1 MKNHNPKYA
10 FYYILSLVALIF
22 VAISS
27 AIIVFQIID
36 KSVFDALAYY
46 GSYSNQSAL
55 RFGISALLISAPIFF
70 LCVNLINNGL
80 KKGEIDKE
88 SPLRNWLTYFI
99 LAVSAV
105 VILGSL
111 VGIINAFLSGE
122 MTLKSILQLITVII
136 IASLVFSFYLYDI
149 RRNKISK
156 KDKAMKIFFFSSV
169 SLVVIIFVSAWF
181 FVESPKMAR
190 ERKIDEKVMNNIHS
204 LESYINS
211 YYEKEERLPEDL
223 SEVNSVAEV
232 VNFNQFLINPV
243 SGEKIEYKKMGERD
257 FELCANFRTD
267 SYESERNKVY
277 PIYIGDGSKVYVKG
291 WNCFKG
297 NLWSEEKLIEK
308 EVIK

>member
-190 ERKIDEKVMNNIHS
+190 ERKIDEKVINNIHS

-211 YYEKEERLPEDL
+211 YYEKEEKLPEDL
-223 SEVNSVAEV
+223 SEVNSVAGV

-267 SYESERNKVY
+267 SYESERNEVY
-277 PIYIGDGSKVYVKG
+277 PIYIGDGSKVYIKG

>member
-10 FYYILSLVALIF
+10 FYYILSLAALIF

-27 AIIVFQIID
+27 ALIIFQIID

-70 LCVNLINNGL
+70 LCVNLINKGL
-80 KKGEIDKE
+80 KKGEIDKD

-111 VGIINAFLSGE
+111 VGVINAFLSGE
-122 MTLKSILQLITVII
+122 MTLKSILQLLTVIL
-136 IASLVFSFYLYDI
+136 IAAIVFSYYLYDI
-149 RRNKISK
+149 RRDKILK
-156 KDKAMKIFFFSSV
+156 KDKIMKIFFFSSV
-169 SLVVIIFVSAWF
+169 LLVIVVFVSSWF
-181 FVESPKMAR
+181 FVESPRVAR
-190 ERKIDEKVMNNIHS
+190 ERKIDEKVLNNIYS
-204 LESYINS
+204 LENYINS
-211 YYEKEERLPEDL
+211 YYEKEEKLPEDL
-223 SEVNSVAEV
+223 LEVNSVAEV
-232 VNFNQFLINPV
+232 INFNQFLVNPV
-243 SGEKIEYKKMGERD
+243 SGEKIEYKKTGERE

-267 SYESERNKVY
+267 SYESKRNEVY
-277 PIYIGDGSKVYVKG
+277 PIYVGDGSKVYVKG

-297 NLWSEEKLIEK
+297 NLWAEEKFIEK
-308 EVIK
+308 R

>member
-10 FYYILSLVALIF
+10 FYYLLSLVALIF
-22 VAISS
+22 LAISS
-27 AIIVFQIID
+27 AIIIFQIID
-36 KSVFDALAYY
+36 KSIFDALAYY

-70 LCVNLINNGL
+70 LCANLINKGL
-80 KKGEIDKE
+80 KNREIDKD

-122 MTLKSILQLITVII
+122 MTFKSVLQLITVIV
-136 IASLVFSFYLYDI
+136 IASLIFSFYLYDI

-156 KDKAMKIFFFSSV
+156 KDKIMKVFFFSSV
-169 SLVVIIFVSAWF
+169 SLVIIVFISSWF

-190 ERKIDEKVMNNIHS
+190 ERKIDEKVLNNIHS

-211 YYEKEERLPEDL
+211 YYEKKKELPNDL
-223 SEVNSVAEV
+223 SAINSVIEV
-232 VNFNQFLINPV
+232 ANFDQFLVNPIN
-243 SGEKIEYKKMGERD
+243 GEKIEYKKIGERE

-267 SYESERNKVY
+267 SYESKRNEAYPVY
-277 PIYIGDGSKVYVKG
+277 VGDGSKVYVKG

-297 NLWSEEKLIEK
+297 NLWAEERLVEK
-308 EVIK
+308 ELIR

>member
-1 MKNHNPKYA
+1 MKNYNPKYA

-22 VAISS
+22 LSVASTL
-27 AIIVFQIID
+27 IVFQIID
-36 KSVFDALAYY
+36 KSVFDILAYY
-46 GSYSNQSAL
+46 GSYPDQSAL

-70 LCVNLINNGL
+70 WCVSLINRGL
-80 KKGEIDKE
+80 KKGEIEKD

-149 RRNKISK
+149 KRDKISK
-156 KDKAMKIFFFSSV
+156 KDKVMKVFFFSSV
-169 SLVVIIFVSAWF
+169 SLVIIIFVSSWF
-181 FVESPKMAR
+181 FVESPRVAR
-190 ERKIDEKVMNNIHS
+190 ERKIDEKVINNIHS

-211 YYEKEERLPEDL
+211 YYEKEEKLPEDL
-223 SEVNSVAEV
+223 LEMNNVIEV

-243 SGEKIEYKKMGERD
+243 SGEKIEYKKIGDKE

-267 SYESERNKVY
+267 SYESKRNEVY
-277 PIYIGDGSKVYVKG
+277 PVYIGDGSKVYVKG

-297 NLWSEEKLIEK
+297 NLWAEKEFIEK
-308 EVIK
+308 R

>member
-27 AIIVFQIID
+27 ALIVFQIID

-70 LCVNLINNGL
+70 LCVNSINKGL
-80 KKGEIDKE
+80 KKGEIDKD

-122 MTLKSILQLITVII
+122 MTLKSILQLLTVIL
-136 IASLVFSFYLYDI
+136 IAAIVFSYYLYDI
-149 RRNKISK
+149 RRDKILK
-156 KDKAMKIFFFSSV
+156 KDKIMKIFFFSSV
-169 SLVVIIFVSAWF
+169 LLVIIIFISSWF
-181 FVESPKMAR
+181 FVESPKVAR
-190 ERKIDEKVMNNIHS
+190 ERKIDEKVMSNIHS

-211 YYEKEERLPEDL
+211 YYEKEEKLPEDL
-223 SEVNSVAEV
+223 SELNSVAEII
-232 VNFNQFLINPV
+232 NFNQFLVNPV
-243 SGEKIEYKKMGERD
+243 SGEKIEYKKIGEKE

-267 SYESERNKVY
+267 SYESQRNEVY
-277 PIYIGDGSKVYVKG
+277 PVYVGDGSKVYVKG

-297 NLWSEEKLIEK
+297 NLWAEEKFMEK
-308 EVIK
+308 R

>member
-211 YYEKEERLPEDL
+211 YYEKEEKLPEDL
-223 SEVNSVAEV
+223 SEVNSVAGV

-267 SYESERNKVY
+267 SYESERNEVY

>member
-22 VAISS
+22 VSVSS
-27 AIIVFQIID
+27 ALIIFQIID

-70 LCVNLINNGL
+70 LCVNLINKGL
-80 KKGEIDKE
+80 KNGEIDKE

-122 MTLKSILQLITVII
+122 MTLKSILQIITVII

-156 KDKAMKIFFFSSV
+156 KDRIMKIFFFSSV
-169 SLVVIIFVSAWF
+169 SLVVIIFVSSWF
-181 FVESPKMAR
+181 FVESPRMAR
-190 ERKIDEKVMNNIHS
+190 ERKIDEKVLNNIHS

-211 YYEKEERLPEDL
+211 YYEKEKELPDDL
-223 SEVNSVAEV
+223 LMVNNVTEV
-232 VNFNQFLINPV
+232 VNFDQFLVNPV
-243 SGEKIEYKKMGERD
+243 NGERIEYKKIGERE

-267 SYESERNKVY
+267 SYESKRNEVY
-277 PIYIGDGSKVYVKG
+277 PVYIGDGSKVYVKG

-297 NLWSEEKLIEK
+297 NLWIEDKITEK
-308 EVIK
+308 ELSR

>member
-190 ERKIDEKVMNNIHS
+190 ERKIDEKIMNNIHS

-267 SYESERNKVY
+267 SYESERNEVY

>member
-10 FYYILSLVALIF
+10 FYYILSLAALIF

-27 AIIVFQIID
+27 ALIIFQIID

-70 LCVNLINNGL
+70 LCVNLINKGL
-80 KKGEIDKE
+80 KKGEIDKD

-122 MTLKSILQLITVII
+122 MTLKSILQLLTVIL
-136 IASLVFSFYLYDI
+136 IAAIVFSYYLYDI
-149 RRNKISK
+149 RRDKILK
-156 KDKAMKIFFFSSV
+156 KDKIMKIFFFSSV
-169 SLVVIIFVSAWF
+169 LLVIVVFVSSWF
-181 FVESPKMAR
+181 FVESPKVAR
-190 ERKIDEKVMNNIHS
+190 ERKIDEKVLNNIYS
-204 LESYINS
+204 LENYINS
-211 YYEKEERLPEDL
+211 YYEKEEKLPEDL
-223 SEVNSVAEV
+223 LEVNSVAEV
-232 VNFNQFLINPV
+232 INFNQFLVNPV
-243 SGEKIEYKKMGERD
+243 SGEKIEYKKTGERE

-267 SYESERNKVY
+267 SYESKRNEVY
-277 PIYIGDGSKVYVKG
+277 PIYAGDGSKVYVKG

-297 NLWSEEKLIEK
+297 NLWAEEKFIEK
-308 EVIK
+308 R

>member
-27 AIIVFQIID
+27 ALIVFQIID

-70 LCVNLINNGL
+70 LCVNLINKGL
-80 KKGEIDKE
+80 KKGEIDKD

-122 MTLKSILQLITVII
+122 MTLKSILQLLTVIL
-136 IASLVFSFYLYDI
+136 IAAIVFSYYLYDI
-149 RRNKISK
+149 RRDKILK
-156 KDKAMKIFFFSSV
+156 KDKIMKIFFFSSV
-169 SLVVIIFVSAWF
+169 LLVIIIFISSWF
-181 FVESPKMAR
+181 FVESPKVAR
-190 ERKIDEKVMNNIHS
+190 ERKIDEKVMSNIHS

-211 YYEKEERLPEDL
+211 YYEKEEKLPEDL

-232 VNFNQFLINPV
+232 INFNQFLINPV
-243 SGEKIEYKKMGERD
+243 SGEKIEYKKTGEKE

-267 SYESERNKVY
+267 SYESQRNEVY
-277 PIYIGDGSKVYVKG
+277 PVYVGDGSKVYVKG

-297 NLWSEEKLIEK
+297 NLWVEEKFMEK
-308 EVIK
+308 R

>member
-211 YYEKEERLPEDL
+211 YYEKEEKLPEDL

-267 SYESERNKVY
+267 SYESERNEVY

>member
-36 KSVFDALAYY
+36 KSVFDVLAYY

-211 YYEKEERLPEDL
+211 YYEKEEKLPEDL

-267 SYESERNKVY
+267 SYESERNEVY
-277 PIYIGDGSKVYVKG
+277 PIYAGDGSKVYVKG

-297 NLWSEEKLIEK
+297 NLWAEEKFIEK
-308 EVIK
+308 R